1 MNGGHARVRPI
12 GGGIKLSAAPF
23 HYNRS
28 GSRENTERRENI
40 IRINAHFKT
49 VLLHRRLLHMCS

>member
-23 HYNRS
+23 HYNRP

-49 VLLHRRLLHMCS
+49 VL